1 MLLVLGLYSTVN
13 YFDKM
18 RSVILLL
25 LEQTML
31 VELLIILA

>member
-1 MLLVLGLYSTVN
+1 MLLVLGLYSTTN

-25 LEQTML
+25 LEETIL

>member
-1 MLLVLGLYSTVN
+1 MLLVLGLYSTAN